1 MTEWIR
7 ALEQAGLACRAHCA
21 LAPRGTFRIGGTAAL
36 AVFPQSREQLL
47 RALCLLRDAGERYA
61 VVGRGSNLLYPDG
74 EYPGTVVFTGG
85 VCGLE
90 LHGTECVAE
99 AGASLPSL
107 ALRARD
113 AGLSG
118 LEFACGI
125 PGTLGGAVLMNAGAF
140 GGCMAQVVLRS
151 EYWDAAAGRCGSFA
165 GAAQEFAVRS
175 SIYAQQSRYT
185 VLSAVL
191 RLRQGSRSEIAA
203 RMEDCRRR
211 RAATQPQGLPNAGS
225 IFRHPPGQ
233 YAGRLIEECGLKGVC
248 VGGAAVSERH
258 AGFIVNRGGATA
270 RDVLALID
278 LIRECVLRRTGIR
291 LECEL
296 RRLDGQP
303 I

>member
-99 AGASLPSL
+99 AGVSLPSL

-165 GAAQEFAVRS
+165 GAAQ
-175 SIYAQQSRYT
+175 
-185 VLSAVL
+185 
-191 RLRQGSRSEIAA
+191 
-203 RMEDCRRR
+203 
-211 RAATQPQGLPNAGS
+211 
-225 IFRHPPGQ
+225 
-233 YAGRLIEECGLKGVC
+233 
-248 VGGAAVSERH
+248 
-258 AGFIVNRGGATA
+258 
-270 RDVLALID
+270 
-278 LIRECVLRRTGIR
+278 
-291 LECEL
+291 
-296 RRLDGQP
+296 
-303 I
+303 